1 MRFPCIRTKVNG
13 VAEKSI
19 HHYTLLDWEMV
30 IDTLPGSQKKQ
41 RRYLIYDND
50 MMAINNSSVVQWPFH
65 ERWKTIAKEVIEPAR
80 NHQCRNNP
88 DYRYDL
94 EPFKG
99 WDDQYVMGTHEG
111 LPKWKFPA
119 INSVDFLFEV
129 GGDGRQL
136 LFLYEH
142 GKKKLMEGNRVA
154 FKEDN
159 ITEGDLLNEIEKI
172 IRLPM
177 HVDREPKT
185 KQATPERNK

>member
-1 MRFPCIRTKVNG
+1 MMLTTMDGCYLIDRRFNFRRVQMRFPCIRTKVNG

-30 IDTLPGSQKKQ
+30 IDTLPGPQKKQ

-94 EPFKG
+94 EPFKVRRKDFWLLSTVEKLLKVFIPKQLPHDEDGLIFRG

-111 LPKWKFPA
+111 L
-119 INSVDFLFEV
+119 
-129 GGDGRQL
+129 
-136 LFLYEH
+136 
-142 GKKKLMEGNRVA
+142 
-154 FKEDN
+154 
-159 ITEGDLLNEIEKI
+159 
-172 IRLPM
+172 
-177 HVDREPKT
+177 
-185 KQATPERNK
+185 